1 MYGLGISQEG
11 ELLDMAVEKDI
22 VDKSGAWY
30 SYKEDRI
37 GQGHGKRENLYV
49 KSSRD
54 DG

>member
-37 GQGHGKRENLYV
+37 GQGRKTL
-49 KSSRD
+49 KSIWLIILK
-54 DG
+54 